1 MKKTIK
7 TKIIIIVLIATILST
22 IKIFPLIQGGYNL
35 YKTATSEISLED
47 KVAELKGKDN
57 YINLDAIT
65 DEFIDT
71 LLKSED
77 KRFYY
82 HLGFDPIA
90 TSRAIYNDIR
100 LGYFAQGGS
109 TITQQ
114 LAKNI
119 YFSFEKKIERK
130 VAELFAAFD
139 IERNMTKNEILEIYI
154 NIAYYGEGC
163 FGLKE
168 AANHYYFVDPIE
180 LSSEQIVALVWTIKS
195 PNNYNP
201 NEWKL
206 LTCK

>member
-7 TKIIIIVLIATILST
+7 IEIIVVMIIAIMLTT
-22 IKIFPLIQGGYNL
+22 IKISPILQGGFNL
-35 YKTATSEISLED
+35 YKTAKSEISLEG
-47 KVAELKGKDN
+47 KIEELKEKDT
-57 YINLDAIT
+57 YVSLDEINT
-65 DEFIDT
+65 EFVDT

-82 HLGFDPIA
+82 HFGIDPIA

-119 YFSFEKKIERK
+119 YFSFEKRIERK

-139 IERNMTKNEILEIYI
+139 IERKMTKDEILEIYI
-154 NIAYYGEGC
+154 NIIYYGEGC

-168 AANHYYFVDPIE
+168 AANHYYFVEPIE
-180 LSSEQIVALVWTIKS
+180 LTSEQITALVWTIKS

-206 LTCK
+206 MTCK